1 MARPVKKGMDYFAL
15 DVDYYTDPKLI
26 MLTDRLDKNA
36 RAVYIDLLAYGFGK
50 HGYFFN
56 CSDEELA
63 TFSLLTQHKMDEI
76 EQVINACLDVGLFDT
91 SLYSGYRILTSERM
105 QEHFSMVKSK
115 NRRSHAILKEHQ
127 VCKVFRRKT
136 PANDTETPKNVAET
150 PEKGALMPQS
160 KEKKRKENKS
170 KVVTKTVTTD
180 TAKKDTNNIPP
191 TANEILT
198 QTIREIAD
206 GLEDS
211 DYATVTSK
219 LYANNTVPSLGG
231 RADLALARWLK
242 DKRERLYSDSA
253 FLSAIASDRYAK
265 PKGNDRRKNVVT
277 KPKDFDDKLL
287 PCPVCGKETDI
298 VYFVASPSGEYVFV
312 TTFEQFG
319 FEVREEK
326 RCRAMA
332 LCTDQS
338 CPGNEECREVVR

>member
-26 MLTDRLDKNA
+26 MLTDILGKNA
-36 RAVYIDLLAYGFGK
+36 RAVYVDLLAYGFGK

-56 CSDEELA
+56 CIDEELA

-76 EQVINACLDVGLFDT
+76 EQVITACLDIGLFDT
-91 SLYSGYRILTSERM
+91 SLYNVFKILTSERM

-115 NRRSHAILKEHQ
+115 NRRAHAILKEHQ

-136 PANDTETPKNVAET
+136 PANDTETPEKVAET

-160 KEKKRKENKS
+160 KEKKTKGKER
-170 KVVTKTVTTD
+170 KVVAKNATTD
-180 TAKKDTNNIPP
+180 TAKKDIENLPP
-191 TANEILT
+191 TATEILT
-198 QTIREIAD
+198 ETIREIAD

-219 LYANNTVPSLGG
+219 LYANDTVPSLGG

-242 DKRERLYSDSA
+242 DKRGRLFSDRA
-253 FLSAIASDRYAK
+253 FLSAIASDKYAK
-265 PKGNDRRKNVVT
+265 PKENERRKNVVT
-277 KPKDFDDKLL
+277 KPRDFDDKLL

-298 VYFVASPSGEYVFV
+298 VYFVTSPDGDYVFD
-312 TTFEQFG
+312 TTFEQYG
-319 FEVREEK
+319 FHVREEK

-338 CPGNEECREVVR
+338 CQGNEECREVVR